1 MAYELLYR
9 VSRRV
14 TRRRAYGSNY
24 DRLVEI
30 KRRYDPEN
38 VLNLEEKRGTSVQP
52 VPRKIM
58 RQRSGQTKTGCR
70 HGRLFALRPDTFL
83 CGYFLWSL
91 IGYKRDAVRT
101 TSEHN
106 RFSLE
111 FQCEKTR
118 GSFRD
123 TRP

>member
-91 IGYKRDAVRT
+91 IGCKRDAVRT

-111 FQCEKTR
+111 FQREKTR
-118 GSFRD
+118 GSFRE